1 MHRLLLAVAAVASAT
16 FIAMPPVQAYP
27 FKMDVNSIAYWLNSL
42 RFSKDPTFRKRIHSL
57 YDCRHGSSSWWPQ
70 YIGYLSCQGYIDIVD
85 GTYPNGTTCEMDVK
99 MYYDSQTAIRDKVE
113 IYFKNEYCYKN
124 TGMRWH

>member
-1 MHRLLLAVAAVASAT
+1 MHRLLLAFAAVASAT

-27 FKMDVNSIAYWLNSL
+27 FKMDVNSIAYWLTSL
-42 RFSKDPTFRKRIHSL
+42 RFSKDPTFGKRIHSL
-57 YDCRHGSSSWWPQ
+57 YDCRHETILGSQ

-85 GTYPNGTTCEMDVK
+85 GTYPNGTTCEMYVK

-113 IYFKNEYCYKN
+113 IYFKNEYCYKYKWLD
-124 TGMRWH
+124 WH